1 MSDRGP
7 RRLEPSWREKI
18 WGSTDLAPLF
28 GKQQRQIGEVWFHV
42 EHLPLLVK
50 FLFTSDKLSVQVHP
64 PGKTEMWYVI
74 RADAGAAIALGLT
87 ETLTPQRLKRA
98 AETGE
103 IVRYLNWAPVKQ
115 GDAILSP
122 AGMLHSIGAG
132 LALCEIQQ
140 NYDVTYRFHD
150 FGRQRELHI
159 DKAVEA
165 TRLAPH
171 PGPQRPAPF
180 RRGDLEGE
188 TLVACEHFVV
198 ERLRR
203 ASAMQYQPEA
213 RGVTWLIFVEGRGR
227 LAGEPYQAGEVYLIQ
242 PGAEP
247 FEWRSEAPT
256 EALQAYVP

>member
-1 MSDRGP
+1 MSASGP
-7 RRLEPSWREKI
+7 QRLDPSWREKI

-28 GKQQRQIGEVWFHV
+28 GKQQRKIGEAWFHV
-42 EHLPLLVK
+42 QHLPLLIK

-64 PGKTEMWYVI
+64 PGKTEMWYVL
-74 RADAGAAIALGLT
+74 RAAAGAAIALGLT
-87 ETLTPQRLKRA
+87 EILTPQQLKRA
-98 AETGE
+98 AESGE
-103 IVRYLNWAPVKQ
+103 IARYLNWVPVKR

-132 LALCEIQQ
+132 LVLCEIQQ
-140 NYDVTYRFHD
+140 NCDVTYRFHD
-150 FGRQRELHI
+150 FGRERELHI

-180 RRGDLEGE
+180 RRGDVEGE
-188 TLVACEHFVV
+188 TLAACEHFVV

-203 ASAMQYQPEA
+203 AAVAHYRPDA
-213 RGVTWLIFVEGRGR
+213 RRTTWLIFVEGCGA
-227 LAGEPYQAGEVYLIQ
+227 LGTEPYEPGQVYVID

-247 FEWRSEAPT
+247 FEWRPETPM